1 MLSWAGP
8 WARPASWLP
17 SVLSSATPTP
27 PATGHFHPTA
37 WVSCFSPRTRLWMP
51 PGSDSLLYTY
61 ISRAPPS
68 ICHGFGES
76 SVRSDTAPLLEVK
89 CRKPIEIPWIN
100 SKSGHRLLY
109 LDTVHFQ
116 KPPRLICKAPHMSCG
131 GLCACVLC
139 VGLFSSRLF
148 HVNKSLP
155 FRCRAH
161 PASSANDCKFSA
173 AGALSGLG
181 GSGGLPGGQKRKM
194 LLKESHFSA
203 VHLRHACLFWHSNT

>member
-1 MLSWAGP
+1 
-8 WARPASWLP
+8 
-17 SVLSSATPTP
+17 
-27 PATGHFHPTA
+27 
-37 WVSCFSPRTRLWMP
+37 MP

-89 CRKPIEIPWIN
+89 CGKPIEIPLIN

-116 KPPRLICKAPHMSCG
+116 KPPRLTCKAPHMSCG
-131 GLCACVLC
+131 GLCACVMC

-161 PASSANDCKFSA
+161 PARSANDCKFSP

-203 VHLRHACLFWHSNT
+203 VHLRHACLF